1 MNAQHTPEPW
11 TTGEKVNGDTCAV
24 FSLAYDTAHPEQI
37 CRASTPGNARRIA
50 ACVTA
55 FENYPLEIIESFTQ
69 KAPIEPAAVLAALRA
84 QNAELRDALK
94 VIMQGF
100 ESGDFQRR
108 RPRQSDTDPYHPAL
122 VRASAALAQAEE
134 EMK

>member
-69 KAPIEPAAVLAALRA
+69 KAPIEPATELAALRA
-84 QNAELRDALK
+84 QNAALVSALK
-94 VIMQGF
+94 GVIENTYMMHRDEQWYKDAR
-100 ESGDFQRR
+100 S
-108 RPRQSDTDPYHPAL
+108 
-122 VRASAALAQAEE
+122 ALAKAKEGA
-134 EMK
+134 K